1 MAGIAEKGEPPITPD
16 TPDEPQKHHLEGK
29 EPDVYT
35 PRPEDINL

>member
-1 MAGIAEKGEPPITPD
+1 MAGIAEKGEPPIIPD